1 MLGIC
6 VMRREDHMGIYVL
19 FALFN
24 SIIFEDMFLANT
36 QIAGVPS
43 SQVLSYQSFLR
54 MSILVRDRGSTVR

>member
-1 MLGIC
+1 
-6 VMRREDHMGIYVL
+6 MGIYVL